1 MFSNFMYYN
10 PVKIIYGIDSI
21 KQLPEEIK
29 VFSHDNKAVTIVTD
43 TGIINAGI
51 TEKILSI
58 LRESGFKYSVF
69 SEVESNPS
77 FASVNKLVEVIKS
90 NKSTCVIGLGGGSP
104 IDVAKLGSVAASDNM
119 PAESYAFKRDIRIPP
134 VHKEV
139 NTIAIPTTAGTGAE
153 VTQVGVYSDENK
165 KKLWTV
171 GFRLNPQTAIIDPKL
186 TIGLPP
192 ILTAATGLDALVHAI
207 EAITGKLGNNPMVRA
222 YSLQAIQLIHSSLE
236 KAINNGDDIKAR
248 ENMILGSTLAG
259 MAIEAGNTAMAHGM
273 GHALSSIAGIHH
285 GRAVALCLDAIYA
298 WNAEAFPKVHAEIAK
313 AMGIDPSGKT
323 EMELA
328 MVGAKE
334 YSRLLSKSGISLS
347 LKDDGLSIADLDRF
361 VNSINAKENRG
372 IVGYNRREPSDK
384 DIIRFARAVLE
395 R

>member
-1 MFSNFMYYN
+1 MYYN
-10 PVKIIYGIDSI
+10 PVKMIYGVDSI
-21 KQLPEEIK
+21 KQLPEEVK

-77 FASVNKLVEVIKS
+77 FASVNKVVEVIKS

-104 IDVAKLGSVAASDNM
+104 MDVAKLASVAASDNM

-171 GFRLNPQTAIIDPKL
+171 SFRLNPQTVIIDPKL

-222 YSLQAIQLIHSSLE
+222 YGLQAIQLIHSSLE

-285 GRAVALCLDAIYA
+285 GRAVALCLDAFYA
-298 WNAEAFPKVHAEIAK
+298 WNAEAFPEVHAEIAK

-328 MVGAKE
+328 MAGAKE
-334 YSRLLSKSGISLS
+334 FSRLLSKSGISLS
-347 LKDDGLSIADLDRF
+347 LKDDGLSITDLDRF

-384 DIIRFARAVLE
+384 DIIRFSRAVLE